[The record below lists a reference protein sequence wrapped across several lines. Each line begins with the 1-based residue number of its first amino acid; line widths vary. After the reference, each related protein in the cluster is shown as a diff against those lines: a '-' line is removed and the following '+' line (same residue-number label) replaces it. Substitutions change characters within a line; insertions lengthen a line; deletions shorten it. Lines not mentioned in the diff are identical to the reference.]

1 MPPSPRAES
10 SWPLGIFLGLLIVVV
25 VNVLFVYIAVSGA
38 DRVAP
43 SYAAEP
49 R

>member
-1 MPPSPRAES
+1 LPPSPRAKS
-10 SWPLGIFLGLLIVVV
+10 RWPLGIFLGLLFVVV
-25 VNVLFVYIAVSGA
+25 VNVLFIYIAVSGA

>member
-1 MPPSPRAES
+1 
-10 SWPLGIFLGLLIVVV
+10 LLIVVV
-25 VNVLFVYIAVSGA
+25 VNVLFIYIAVSGA

-43 SYAAEP
+43 SYTAEP